1 MSQPSRQP
9 IDAHTPTIQRLRRL
23 SYVLDNAIA
32 IPGTRYRVGLDPIL
46 GLLPGA
52 GDFVGAGLSAYIV
65 LEAARLGIPRS
76 LMVQMVTNILFETV
90 AGSVP
95 VVGDLVDVTWKAN
108 AKNIALLEEHLE
120 IPRPRQRRVDWLFLA
135 LLLGVLLLIVMAVA
149 AISVITL
156 RWLLGAITGG

>member
-1 MSQPSRQP
+1 
-9 IDAHTPTIQRLRRL
+9 
-23 SYVLDNAIA
+23 
-32 IPGTRYRVGLDPIL
+32 
-46 GLLPGA
+46 
-52 GDFVGAGLSAYIV
+52 
-65 LEAARLGIPRS
+65 
-76 LMVQMVTNILFETV
+76 MVQMVTNILFETV

-120 IPRPRQRRVDWLFLA
+120 IPRQRQRRVDWLFLA

-149 AISVITL
+149 AISVMTL